1 MRKFILFIGLF
12 MLLLLATDRGSSW
25 VLKKAYLSMR
35 GGQSGGQITTYLARS
50 RVPPV
55 LIMGNSRVALNID
68 PASFPAGSANLAHY
82 GTGQVFAT
90 GLLHIL
96 QQAHKLPPTLV
107 LHLDL
112 DEYAQPARPEEISQ
126 LSFYYRDNPY
136 VAAQINALGWAERL
150 KNQSALY
157 CYNSRILSLAK
168 AWLRPGTSTDFG
180 FEPVPPDPQDSLRT
194 VYSSQRLNVQAG
206 RFNRAP
212 LEALRKFVAVC
223 RAEHV
228 QLVCFTATYYR
239 SPPYAARAAAAV
251 DSVLR
256 AGGVPYLNYDLHPV
270 PGLQG
275 STRYWHDV
283 THLNTLGVPL
293 QSQALAQQVAEL
305 RARSGQLAQR

>member
-1 MRKFILFIGLF
+1 
-12 MLLLLATDRGSSW
+12 
-25 VLKKAYLSMR
+25 MR

-68 PASFPAGSANLAHY
+68 PAIFPAGSANLAHY

-223 RAEHV
+223 RAEVTIASVAATGSPQGARICDLAVTSPGATSPIDYEPHDRS
-228 QLVCFTATYYR
+228 QAHQDYRRNLVDRTAIDR
-239 SPPYAARAAAAV
+239 NAV
-251 DSVLR
+251 DGR
-256 AGGVPYLNYDLHPV
+256 P
-270 PGLQG
+270 
-275 STRYWHDV
+275 
-283 THLNTLGVPL
+283 
-293 QSQALAQQVAEL
+293 EL
-305 RARSGQLAQR
+305 RP